1 MMAEKKSKAGKAPKR
16 GRRSEA
22 GGPPSATPNEAAQG
36 RKGGATKASPDALPK
51 TGKHEVGRGDA
62 EGGGLH

>member
-1 MMAEKKSKAGKAPKR
+1 MAEKKQQGAKASKR

-36 RKGGATKASPDALPK
+36 RKRKDDKASPGALPK
-51 TGKHEVGRGDA
+51 KGKHEIGGGDA